1 MTENPNVT
9 IGDDEAALEILDQVT
24 PHAPATQKALDRLST
39 WEGAV
44 ELELQDLI
52 TQAAK
57 IRQEMNAS
65 KTPTKRKYFDKK
77 FKKVTSD
84 VMQMITTLDRLKQH
98 RASLN
103 PSNDQPTVA

>member
-1 MTENPNVT
+1 MTENPTVT
-9 IGDDEAALEILDQVT
+9 ISDDQAAQETLDQVT
-24 PHAPATQKALDRLST
+24 SHAPATQRALDRLST

-44 ELELQDLI
+44 EIELQDLI

-57 IRQEMNAS
+57 IRQEMNDS

-77 FKKVTSD
+77 FKKITGE

-98 RASLN
+98 RSSLN
-103 PSNDQPTVA
+103 SADDQPTVA